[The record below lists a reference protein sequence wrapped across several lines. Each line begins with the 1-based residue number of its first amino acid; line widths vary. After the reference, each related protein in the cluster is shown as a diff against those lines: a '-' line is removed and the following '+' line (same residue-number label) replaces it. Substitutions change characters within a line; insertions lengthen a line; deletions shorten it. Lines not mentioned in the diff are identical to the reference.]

1 MSTSVGKTANYT
13 LKTPQEEELI
23 QLQCNRMRVKTRRP
37 QTTAW
42 KHAYHTDTKEPA
54 LKRHHQNTFMILLKY
69 SEIVLNNDDIN
80 LLQNGS

>member
-1 MSTSVGKTANYT
+1 
-13 LKTPQEEELI
+13 
-23 QLQCNRMRVKTRRP
+23 MRVKTRRP

-54 LKRHHQNTFMILLKY
+54 LKRHNQNTFMILLKY